1 MPNWAIVEY
10 RLVGRKE
17 DVEQAK
23 KELDIIKSLPPPD
36 ADGALISS
44 GLWHLNAFIY
54 PEHYKLE
61 DLTPYPDTPLPYMP
75 LNDAR
80 ESIQDVTEPVQ
91 LNSED
96 WYVEF
101 FTDAAWGAH
110 FEIVH
115 YYAKSRNLILN
126 YYCEEPG
133 NCCYELCNPNN
144 VFHNDE
150 FVINDCA
157 GSIIISFSYDELFD
171 EDTPVFIETISGGKF
186 YAWLKEN
193 NKEIT
198 KANLIPLSEEYTNS
212 LSEDDVDAY
221 GIYIYKI
228 QRTESLI
235 KHLPSEIPAYNPP
248 TEK

>member
-1 MPNWAIVEY
+1 MPNWATVEY

-23 KELDIIKSLPPPD
+23 KELDIINSLPPPD
-36 ADGALISS
+36 QSLLAS

-61 DLTPYPDTPLPYMP
+61 DLTPYPDTALPYMP
-75 LNDAR
+75 LDDAR

-91 LNSED
+91 LSSGD

-101 FTDAAWGAH
+101 FTEAAWGAH

-144 VFHNDE
+144 VFHDDE
-150 FVINDCA
+150 FIVNDCA
-157 GSIIISFSYDELFD
+157 GPIIISFRYDELFD
-171 EDTPVFIETISGGKF
+171 EDTPAFIETIADGKF

-193 NKEIT
+193 NKELT
-198 KANLIPLSEEYTNS
+198 KENLIPLSEEYTNS
-212 LSEDDVDAY
+212 LSEDDRDAY
-221 GIYIYKI
+221 DIYIYKI
-228 QRTESLI
+228 QRTDSLI
-235 KHLPSEIPAYNPP
+235 EQLPAEIPAYNPP
-248 TEK
+248 TEQ

>member
-1 MPNWAIVEY
+1 MPNWATVEY

-23 KELDIIKSLPPPD
+23 KELDIINSLPPPD
-36 ADGALISS
+36 QSLLSS

-110 FEIVH
+110 FEIVY
-115 YYAKSRNLILN
+115 YYAKSRNLVLN

-150 FVINDCA
+150 FVVNDCA

-248 TEK
+248 TEQ